1 MLGCG
6 RITAAALVLPLPSK
20 LPNMK
25 KLRILLLLPI
35 MLVPGLSG
43 LMAAEPVENGYRF
56 PGGDPEAGRE
66 AFIKLNCIQCHSV
79 TNVEL
84 GNLKAARRLELALA
98 SKLRFVKKTENIIT
112 AITNPKHVITQQYKD
127 ILSKTEQQGG
137 IEPLMP
143 DLTKDM
149 SVRQLM
155 DIVAFLDEAYR
166 KSLPEYNGAK

>member
-1 MLGCG
+1 
-6 RITAAALVLPLPSK
+6 
-20 LPNMK
+20 MK
-25 KLRILLLLPI
+25 KLRLILLLPI
-35 MLVPGLSG
+35 LLVSCLSG
-43 LMAAEPVENGYRF
+43 LVAAEPAEHGFRF

-79 TNVEL
+79 TGADL
-84 GNLKAARRLELALA
+84 GNLKSARRLELALA

-166 KSLPEYNGAK
+166 KALPEYGGAK

>member
-1 MLGCG
+1 MVLS
-6 RITAAALVLPLPSK
+6 IAVATLILPLIN
-20 LPNMK
+20 PNMK
-25 KLRILLLLPI
+25 NLRLILLLPI
-35 MLVPGLSG
+35 VLASG
-43 LMAAEPVENGYRF
+43 LAGLFAAEPAENGFRF

-79 TNVEL
+79 TNVDL

-149 SVRQLM
+149 SARQLM
-155 DIVAFLDEAYR
+155 DIVAFLDEAYH
-166 KSLPEYNGAK
+166 KALPEYGAAK

>member
-1 MLGCG
+1 
-6 RITAAALVLPLPSK
+6 
-20 LPNMK
+20 MK
-25 KLRILLLLPI
+25 KLRLLLILPILL
-35 MLVPGLSG
+35 VSG
-43 LMAAEPVENGYRF
+43 LAGLVAAEPAENGFRF

-79 TNVEL
+79 AKVEM
-84 GNLKAARRLELALA
+84 GDLKAARRLEFALA
-98 SKLRFVKKTENIIT
+98 GKLRFVKKTEDIIT

-166 KSLPEYNGAK
+166 KSLPEYGGAK

>member
-1 MLGCG
+1 
-6 RITAAALVLPLPSK
+6 
-20 LPNMK
+20 MK
-25 KLRILLLLPI
+25 KLRLLLILPI
-35 MLVPGLSG
+35 ILVSG
-43 LMAAEPVENGYRF
+43 LAGLVAAEPAENGFRF

-66 AFIKLNCIQCHSV
+66 AFIKLNCIQCHSAA
-79 TNVEL
+79 NMDL
-84 GNLKAARRLELALA
+84 GNLKAARRLEFALA
-98 SKLRFVKKTENIIT
+98 GKLRFVKKTENIIS
-112 AITNPKHVITQQYKD
+112 AITNPMHVITQQYKD

-166 KSLPEYNGAK
+166 KSLPEYGGAK